1 MDWKAHDPDKKE
13 ATTELLPLF
22 TRGNGRAGLPHW
34 PIFQDKLQI
43 WIFTNNDSKYI
54 KRIHKQVTHVCKA
67 QFLTSI
73 IGF

>member
-34 PIFQDKLQI
+34 PIFQD
-43 WIFTNNDSKYI
+43 SYKYE
-54 KRIHKQVTHVCKA
+54 
-67 QFLTSI
+67 F
-73 IGF
+73 